1 MSCYLIR
8 VENGHKVARS
18 ITSEE
23 EYRNIRGSYEQKA
36 NLRLARE
43 GNDGAKRRLVQ
54 FNYSGHYPQGVVK
67 GMKLPS
73 RAFGFDLDDKQDF
86 EKAAKLMLQ
95 EPEKYGLLMLERSA
109 RQGGHAVCMREM
121 GKTILENQVRI
132 AKMLECE
139 MDTSAHD
146 INRVYF
152 TTSAD
157 ADDLLYLSPEL
168 FNDSYEEGCRGG

>member
-1 MSCYLIR
+1 M
-8 VENGHKVARS
+8 ARS

-23 EYRNIRGSYEQKA
+23 EYRKIRGSYEQKA

-67 GMKLPS
+67 GTKLPS
-73 RAFGFDLDDKQDF
+73 RAFGFDLDDKLDF

-109 RQGGHAVCMREM
+109 RQGGHAVCKREM

-132 AKMLECE
+132 AKVRCWKSVKS
-139 MDTSAHD
+139 MDRRRCLRGRIRRTS
-146 INRVYF
+146 I
-152 TTSAD
+152 TS
-157 ADDLLYLSPEL
+157 LGWRRLKRRL
-168 FNDSYEEGCRGG
+168 